1 MRKPLTAALLLG
13 GHLLLAS
20 LTPVVATAAPAP
32 GAGPPATG
40 SYHALD
46 SGCYGCG
53 DPYHGRDDH
62 YRCMYHCAERGYG
75 RPDGYDRSRYDH
87 RYRYDDRYRQD
98 RYRQDPHRQDRVYH
112 NGECW
117 AHDSR
122 GWHRC
127 GYGYGYRSGS
137 SGGGGSYSRDYG
149 GYVDDSAHASGG
161 YDSHR
166 HHPR

>member
-1 MRKPLTAALLLG
+1 MRTRLTAALLLG

-20 LTPVVATAAPAP
+20 LTPVAAMAAPVP
-32 GAGPPATG
+32 PAGPPATG
-40 SYHALD
+40 SYRALD

-53 DPYHGRDDH
+53 GPDHRRDDH
-62 YRCMYHCAERGYG
+62 YRCMYHCDERYGYG
-75 RPDGYDRSRYDH
+75 RRDGYDRSRYD
-87 RYRYDDRYRQD
+87 YRYRQD
-98 RYRQDPHRQDRVYH
+98 RYRRDRVYH

-117 AHDSR
+117 YNDAR

-127 GYGYGYRSGS
+127 GYDYRYGYDS
-137 SGGGGSYSRDYG
+137 SGGGGSDSSDYR
-149 GYVDDSAHASGG
+149 GYENDSAHAGGG

>member
-32 GAGPPATG
+32 GAGPPATE

-75 RPDGYDRSRYDH
+75 RPDGYDRSRYD
-87 RYRYDDRYRQD
+87 DRY
-98 RYRQDPHRQDRVYH
+98 RQDRVYH
-112 NGECW
+112 NG
-117 AHDSR
+117 
-122 GWHRC
+122 
-127 GYGYGYRSGS
+127 
-137 SGGGGSYSRDYG
+137 
-149 GYVDDSAHASGG
+149 
-161 YDSHR
+161 
-166 HHPR
+166 